1 MSASAVRLVVLC
13 PELMGTYGDGGN
25 AIVLAQRLRWRGERV
40 DTLAV
45 PMGSDV
51 PQDGDLYLIGGGEDE
66 AQHRA
71 LETMRRTPGLQR
83 AVDRGA
89 PVLAICAGLQVLGTT
104 WRDGNGASR
113 PGLGLLDVST
123 TRREPRAVGHITVA
137 ADPLLGLGRLVGFE
151 NHGGATTLGPSAVP
165 LGAVVTG
172 VGNGAADVAAEGAQ
186 QGSILA
192 TYLHGPVLA
201 RNPRLADLLLS
212 RVLGR
217 QLDPLPGDE
226 DDPWSRERTA
236 RPAGRRALLRPRR

>member
-1 MSASAVRLVVLC
+1 MTESAVRLVVLC

-25 AIVLAQRLRWRGERV
+25 AVVLAQRLRWRGEPV
-40 DTLAV
+40 DVVPV

-51 PQDGDLYLIGGGEDE
+51 PADGDLYLIGGGEDE

-83 AVDRGA
+83 AVDRDV

-104 WRDGNGASR
+104 WMDGDGEVRS
-113 PGLGLLDVST
+113 GLGLLDVST
-123 TRREPRAVGHITVA
+123 ARRTPRSVGHITVD
-137 ADPLLGLGRLVGFE
+137 ADPALDLGRLVGFE
-151 NHGGATTLGPSAVP
+151 NHGGATTLGPAATP
-165 LGAVVTG
+165 LGSVVTG
-172 VGNGAADVAAEGAQ
+172 VGNGGADIAAEGAQ

-217 QLDPLPGDE
+217 QLEPLPGDE
-226 DDPWSRERTA
+226 NDPWGTER
-236 RPAGRRALLRPRR
+236 RVKPVGRRRLVRPRG